1 LLLGSLESLPIS
13 TPNCERYPENACDL

>member
-1 LLLGSLESLPIS
+1 LLLGSLESQPIS